1 MNESVFKQAKG
12 VQQLDT
18 FAKMLFCFDVIVQS
32 AILIGIHNDKY
43 QGTMRE
49 SGDLRRDN
57 GIIPVQLEIKKMTI
71 MGQSPTSKS
80 RYNNPMPSFNMSL
93 SELFIDINNKSAAI
107 AALKEVLTNGKMH
120 NVIGRGRTLIR

>member
-12 VQQLDT
+12 ARQLDT
-18 FAKMLFCFDVIVQS
+18 FAKMLSCFEVIVQN
-32 AILIGIHNDKY
+32 AILIDIHNDKY

-93 SELFIDINNKSAAI
+93 SELFININNKSAAI
-107 AALKEVLTNGKMH
+107 AALKEVLTNGC
-120 NVIGRGRTLIR
+120 TT